1 MNYNK
6 SNFFIFCFRIRE
18 PSLVI
23 NKFNIR
29 SELALF
35 IYFFSMDRI
44 VNTNILERVEGTQVI
59 KLHYVRKLSELYAV
73 VDVQVLQVKKLRKDY
88 PKNVIVNFRV

>member
-6 SNFFIFCFRIRE
+6 SNFSFFASVDE
-18 PSLVI
+18 VSSLVI

-59 KLHYVRKLSELYAV
+59 MSGK
-73 VDVQVLQVKKLRKDY
+73 
-88 PKNVIVNFRV
+88 